1 MKLAVDINNPE
12 ILNLAATLL
21 KKPGRKRY
29 YWGFFLLL
37 IIIIGTYA
45 LIIQI
50 TKGHIVTGM
59 RDNVAWGMY
68 IANFIFF
75 MGLSYASAIISGL
88 LRLFRVSWRRPIIR
102 ITDLM
107 TIISAII
114 GPLYILLCIG
124 RIDRLH
130 HLIVYARI
138 QSPIIWDVF
147 AISTFLIGGIIIL
160 YLGLIEDFALLRDNP
175 VIKEGKWRKR
185 LYKILALRYNNSPV
199 QTKILY
205 SNLDLI
211 SALLIP
217 VAIILS
223 TILSWVFGLT
233 LRPGWNS
240 TIFGPYFVFASIY
253 SGIAAIIIAL
263 WIFRKVYHLEKYIQK
278 IHFTKLGVLLL
289 VLSILYGYFTFN
301 EYFSIWYSS
310 EKWDTKLLTKLFDF
324 SQYGWLFVF
333 SNYVGILLPII
344 VVALPRLRK
353 INNIAI
359 ASVIVIIS
367 LWIKRYIIVVPT
379 LETTLFPIQ
388 DTREAWMHYSPTW
401 IEWSITVGG
410 VAMICLLFM
419 LISRLIP
426 IMPLKEPLDKE
437 KIGNK
442 NIVPQL
448 WDLNK

>member
-1 MKLAVDINNPE
+1 MKMIADNKNPE
-12 ILNLAATLL
+12 INNLVVKLL
-21 KKPGRKRY
+21 KKTGKKGY

-37 IIIIGTYA
+37 IVIAGTYA
-45 LIIQI
+45 LVIQI

-59 RDNVAWGMY
+59 RDNVAWGLY

-88 LRLFRVSWRRPIIR
+88 LRLFRVSWRRPVIR

-160 YLGLIEDFALLRDNP
+160 YLGLIEDFALLRDNHF
-175 VIKEGKWRKR
+175 IKAGKLRKR
-185 LYKILALRYNNSPV
+185 LYKLLALRYNKSPE

-205 SNLDLI
+205 NNLDLI

-253 SGIAAIIIAL
+253 SGIAAIIVAL
-263 WIFRKVYHLEKYIQK
+263 WIFRKAYHLEKYITK
-278 IHFTKLGVLLL
+278 VHFIKLGILLL

-310 EKWDTKLLTKLFDF
+310 EKWDTKLLAKLFDF
-324 SQYGWLFVF
+324 SQYGWLFIF

-344 VVALPRLRK
+344 VVAVPWLRR
-353 INNIAI
+353 INNIAVV
-359 ASVIVIIS
+359 SVIVIIS

-388 DTREAWMHYSPTW
+388 DTREAWINYSPTW
-401 IEWSITVGG
+401 VEWSITIGG

-419 LISRLIP
+419 LVSRLIP
-426 IMPLKEPLDKE
+426 IMPLKEALDKE

-442 NIVPQL
+442 NIVPEL
-448 WDLNK
+448 WDFNK

>member
-1 MKLAVDINNPE
+1 MKTGVDKNNPE
-12 ILNLAATLL
+12 ILNLIKILL
-21 KKPGRKRY
+21 KKPGKRGY
-29 YWGFFLLL
+29 YLGILLLL
-37 IIIIGTYA
+37 IVIAGTWA

-88 LRLFRVSWRRPIIR
+88 LRLFRVSWRRPVIR

-107 TIISAII
+107 TIISAMI

-147 AISTFLIGGIIIL
+147 AISTFLVGGIIIL
-160 YLGLIEDFALLRDNP
+160 YMGLIEDFAVLRDNTA
-175 VIKEGKWRKR
+175 IKTGRWRKR
-185 LYKILALRYNNSPV
+185 FYKFFALRYNNSPE

-205 SNLDLI
+205 SNLDLV
-211 SALLIP
+211 SALIIP

-253 SGIAAIIIAL
+253 SGIAAIIVAL
-263 WIFRKVYHLEKYIQK
+263 WIFRKAYRLEKYVTK
-278 IHFTKLGVLLL
+278 IHFTKLGILLL
-289 VLSILYGYFTFN
+289 VLSVLYGYFTFN

-324 SQYGWLFVF
+324 SHYGWLFVF

-344 VVALPRLRK
+344 VVAVPWLRK
-353 INNIAI
+353 INNITV

-388 DTREAWMHYSPTW
+388 DTREAWIHYSPTW
-401 IEWSITVGG
+401 VEWTITIGG
-410 VAMICLLFM
+410 MAMICLLFM

-426 IMPLKEPLDKE
+426 IMPLKEPLDKD

-442 NIVPQL
+442 NIVPEL